1 MKLFTVF
8 VSFAPPPRDVIVV
21 IIPYKE
27 EAEQMKLFT
36 FFVSFAPPLPPIL
49 KLFVCFVSFAPP
61 LPPILTHIVTH
72 EEKIRFWFS
81 IEGSRNLPKN
91 RLFPFE
97 LKITS

>member
-27 EAEQMKLFT
+27 EAEQMKLFVC
-36 FFVSFAPPLPPIL
+36 FVSFAPPLPPIL

-72 EEKIRFWFS
+72 EEKNTILVFDRGKQKFTQKS
-81 IEGSRNLPKN
+81 T
-91 RLFPFE
+91 FPV
-97 LKITS
+97 

>member
-27 EAEQMKLFT
+27 EAEQMKLF
-36 FFVSFAPPLPPIL
+36 
-49 KLFVCFVSFAPP
+49 VCFVSFAPP

-72 EEKIRFWFS
+72 EEKNTILVFDRGKQKFTQKS
-81 IEGSRNLPKN
+81 T
-91 RLFPFE
+91 FPV
-97 LKITS
+97 